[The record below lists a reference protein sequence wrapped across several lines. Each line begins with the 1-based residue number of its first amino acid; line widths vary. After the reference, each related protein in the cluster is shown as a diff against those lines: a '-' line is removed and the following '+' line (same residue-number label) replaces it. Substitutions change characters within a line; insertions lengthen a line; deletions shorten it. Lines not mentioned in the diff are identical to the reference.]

1 MSPAF
6 RIIAAIAFASVISP
20 AIAGG
25 PPNKDPDWPCQQLKV
40 MDFPLAS
47 VWAGPEL
54 DLNAQAWRNE
64 SDVADLAA
72 KMSQRRVPVEEV
84 ELAIAAFKAKEGPEA
99 KDKLLRAFAAAFGD
113 LTQQRSRVL
122 EGLERFGRRQRE
134 MGDRIRTENE
144 ALRKAV
150 DANHGQPG
158 ADDAALQ
165 QKLDWDVRVFSDRQ
179 QTVSYVCEAPSDIE
193 HRIGVIARAVQQA
206 L

>member
-1 MSPAF
+1 MSAAF
-6 RIIAAIAFASVISP
+6 RIVAAIAFASVISP

-54 DLNAQAWRNE
+54 DLDSQAWRNE
-64 SDVADLAA
+64 SDVADLVAQ
-72 KMSQRRVPVEEV
+72 MSQRRVPVEEV
-84 ELAIAAFKAKEGPEA
+84 ETAITAFKTKEGAAA

-113 LTQQRSRVL
+113 LTQQRSKVL

-134 MGDRIRTENE
+134 MGDRIRAENE
-144 ALRKAV
+144 ALQKAV
-150 DANHGQPG
+150 DASHGQPG

-165 QKLDWDVRVFSDRQ
+165 QKLDWDLRVFNDRR
-179 QTVSYVCEAPSDIE
+179 QTVSYVCETPAEIE
-193 HRIGVIARAVQQA
+193 HRIGVIARAVEQA